1 MCFSKSANYARLSY
15 NKFYSTL
22 CEVDVFTKLFFNANS
37 IFSIYFLGG
46 LIVRILSYAFVLLSF
61 LLLTTANNASA
72 EITARSAILMN
83 MTTGRILY
91 KQNPYDLIPP
101 ASLTK
106 VLSMYVALD
115 MVKSKKVS
123 LKTKTKV
130 SSAAARTG
138 GSRMRLRTGEKI
150 TIDKLLMGMAVSSG
164 NNASLAAAQ
173 HFAKSSQAFVKL
185 MNSKAKQLGMRNS
198 TFKNPHGLPAKG
210 QYTTAYDMLKMAR
223 SYIKAHPQAMRY
235 HNTQSFVHNGIV
247 HKSTNKLLGKV
258 NGVNGLKTGW
268 TIASGHNLIFTAKRG
283 NVQLLG
289 VILGGKGR
297 IKRDNEAK
305 QLIEAGFASPDSAAK
320 VARKLGKVNYSA
332 SNK

>member
-1 MCFSKSANYARLSY
+1 MRVIRYAL
-15 NKFYSTL
+15 
-22 CEVDVFTKLFFNANS
+22 
-37 IFSIYFLGG
+37 IFVCI
-46 LIVRILSYAFVLLSF
+46 F
-61 LLLTTANNASA
+61 LLTNVSNALA

-83 MTTGRILY
+83 MSTGRILY

-115 MVKSKKVS
+115 LVKSKKVS
-123 LKTKTKV
+123 LKSTTKV
-130 SSAAARTG
+130 SSSAIKTG
-138 GSRMRLRTGEKI
+138 GSRMRLKRGEKI
-150 TIDKLLMGMAVSSG
+150 TLDKLLMGMAVSSG

-173 HFAKSSQAFVKL
+173 HIAKSGQAFVKL
-185 MNSKAKQLGMRNS
+185 MNAKAKQLGMRNS
-198 TFKNPHGLPAKG
+198 TFKNPHGLPAEG
-210 QYTTAYDMLKMAR
+210 QFTTAYDMLKMAR
-223 SYIKAHPQAMRY
+223 SYIRAHPQAMRY
-235 HNTQSFVHNGIV
+235 HNTKSFVHNGIL

-297 IKRDNEAK
+297 ITRDNEAK
-305 QLIEAGFASPDSAAK
+305 KLIEAGFDSPNSAAK
-320 VARKLGKVNYSA
+320 VARKVGQPKLRA

>member
-1 MCFSKSANYARLSY
+1 MRVIRYA
-15 NKFYSTL
+15 
-22 CEVDVFTKLFFNANS
+22 S
-37 IFSIYFLGG
+37 IFVCI
-46 LIVRILSYAFVLLSF
+46 F
-61 LLLTTANNASA
+61 LLTNVSNALA

-83 MTTGRILY
+83 MSTGRILY

-115 MVKSKKVS
+115 MVKNKKAS
-123 LKTKTKV
+123 LKSTTKIST
-130 SSAAARTG
+130 SAIKTG
-138 GSRMRLRTGEKI
+138 GSRMRLKKGEKI
-150 TIDKLLMGMAVSSG
+150 TLDKLLMGMAVSSG

-173 HFAKSSQAFVKL
+173 HLARSSQAFVKL
-185 MNSKAKQLGMRNS
+185 MNAKAKQLGMRNS
-198 TFKNPHGLPAKG
+198 TFKNPHGLPAEG
-210 QYTTAYDMLKMAR
+210 QFTTAYDMLKMAR
-223 SYIKAHPQAMRY
+223 SYIAAHPQAMHY
-235 HNTQSFVHNGIV
+235 HNTKSFVHNGIL
-247 HKSTNKLLGKV
+247 HRSTNKLLGKV

-297 IKRDNEAK
+297 ITRDNEAK
-305 QLIEAGFASPDSAAK
+305 QLIEAGFASPNSAAK
-320 VARKLGKVNYSA
+320 VARKVGKPNLRA